1 MDLIGT
7 LKRIEQRATKAAA
20 DIEAGRQA
28 GLPVNGI
35 SALKEIG
42 VTTRDLLKDIDQ
54 TTAGATKGARAT
66 TTPSS
71 REGRA

>member
-1 MDLIGT
+1 MDLMET
-7 LKRIEQRATKAAA
+7 LKRIESRAANAAR
-20 DIEAGRQA
+20 DIQAGRDA
-28 GLPVNGI
+28 GLPVTGI
-35 SALKEIG
+35 SALREISL
-42 VTTRDLLKDIDQ
+42 TARDLMTDLQ